1 MSKSFFIDKP
11 KSKIISF
18 PSYKFDLIEGYVNR
32 TLHLGTHEVTLT
44 IPLGTKSVKKKQ
56 DDYFS
61 VIFNSLLLLVEL

>member
-44 IPLGTKSVKKKQ
+44 IPLGTKSVKKTG
-56 DDYFS
+56 
-61 VIFNSLLLLVEL
+61 